1 MAVEQAAHQHLWL
14 EETAAQA
21 AVVVGQ
27 LQQVAALV
35 VQAQQIKDLMV
46 QQIPVVVMVELAVEQ
61 ALLHLLELRVL
72 VLLL

>member
-1 MAVEQAAHQHLWL
+1 MAVEQAGHQHLWP

-27 LQQVAALV
+27 LHQVAALV

-46 QQIPVVVMVELAVEQ
+46 QQMAVVEAAVLVAVVV
-61 ALLHLLELRVL
+61 LLHLV
-72 VLLL
+72 